1 MVVPG
6 REVDHP
12 LEQRGRAVA
21 VVQEVPHVI
30 AGRVQLILAVD
41 AQKLFERS
49 ANQEVE
55 SGRSFVYVE
64 RPRSVIRWGKLHNY
78 SRN

>member
-6 REVDHP
+6 RQVDHP

-21 VVQEVPHVI
+21 VLQEVPHVV

-41 AQKLFERS
+41 AQKLRLK
-49 ANQEVE
+49 QEM
-55 SGRSFVYVE
+55 SLSQF
-64 RPRSVIRWGKLHNY
+64 
-78 SRN
+78 